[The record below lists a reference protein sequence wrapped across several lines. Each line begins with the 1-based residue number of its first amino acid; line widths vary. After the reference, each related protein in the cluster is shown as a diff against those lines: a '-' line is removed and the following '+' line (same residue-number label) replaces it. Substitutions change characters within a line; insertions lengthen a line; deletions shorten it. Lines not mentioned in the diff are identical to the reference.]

1 MLLFD
6 SDLVTWVELLVVKA
20 QVAAEVVDGDGAS
33 GVWGDAVLHGRLP
46 SMQRRTL
53 QETNIINIHATNTVY
68 GVCKR
73 SRDNVFS

>member
-53 QETNIINIHATNTVY
+53 Q
-68 GVCKR
+68 
-73 SRDNVFS
+73 